1 MDNPGDVDELLLP
14 MLDFDYTAYKQIIFD
29 TTLNT
34 PSQYLQKIDNQT
46 YIIKYPISH
55 PLPEGGTLGIEY
67 LYLDV
72 SVLIHIMS
80 VSHTI
85 WQNNIYVFG
94 AMDMRSAV
102 AAMIGYIQDYV
113 DTTMP
118 VEFQADCYRI
128 IRLFRWYGEAAIL
141 KNSEYQVSIV
151 YGQWN
156 SNLMNDTMDI
166 PYTLTNLYINTSK
179 FIIQNTIINVPSTL
193 EMSVNNN
200 IDTTFSFQYA
210 MSSGDIE
217 VYINDILVSQS
228 TGMTGIVENE
238 LVATENTDVNDI
250 KIVYNNG
257 GTISLGNIIINEY
270 NVTDMTM
277 TYNPN
282 IGSGNSIMNEL
293 LTTLGVFADVADTN
307 SPYIQSII
315 NGNYAVTETIDN
327 LQNYFA
333 THHQDKV
340 KGKRLITKK

>member
-1 MDNPGDVDELLLP
+1 
-14 MLDFDYTAYKQIIFD
+14 
-29 TTLNT
+29 
-34 PSQYLQKIDNQT
+34 
-46 YIIKYPISH
+46 
-55 PLPEGGTLGIEY
+55 
-67 LYLDV
+67 
-72 SVLIHIMS
+72 
-80 VSHTI
+80 
-85 WQNNIYVFG
+85 
-94 AMDMRSAV
+94 
-102 AAMIGYIQDYV
+102 
-113 DTTMP
+113 
-118 VEFQADCYRI
+118 
-128 IRLFRWYGEAAIL
+128 
-141 KNSEYQVSIV
+141 
-151 YGQWN
+151 
-156 SNLMNDTMDI
+156 
-166 PYTLTNLYINTSK
+166 
-179 FIIQNTIINVPSTL
+179 
-193 EMSVNNN
+193 MSVNNN